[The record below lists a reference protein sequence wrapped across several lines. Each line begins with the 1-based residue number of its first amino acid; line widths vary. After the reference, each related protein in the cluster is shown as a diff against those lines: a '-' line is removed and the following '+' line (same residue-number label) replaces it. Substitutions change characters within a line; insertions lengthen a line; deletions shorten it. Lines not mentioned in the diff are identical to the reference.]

1 MVVVGVAFPASRVV
15 VYLAMSS
22 KSGAC
27 CGVVPIDINVVV
39 VSAVSFK
46 E

>member
-1 MVVVGVAFPASRVV
+1 MVVVGVACLASRVV

-27 CGVVPIDINVVV
+27 CGVVPIDISVVV
-39 VSAVSFK
+39 VSVVPL
-46 E
+46 